1 MLFKKSI
8 FIFLL
13 PLFLYSNQIKLYLHK
28 NEVANAQTALLYLD
42 AVDINTPKLTL
53 LDKQPLNIDFKI
65 NKFKKNSF
73 YALIPI
79 SYYKKAKNY
88 KIIISYF
95 KNEKKV
101 FKSVKLNIVNGKYK
115 SEVINVSKSKFQPS
129 KQRAKRTKQE
139 YLDAIKVYK
148 SISKEILWEEEFI
161 YPMNS
166 KITSAFGTKRVYN
179 GTLKSYH
186 SGTDFR
192 AKVGTPIYASNS
204 GIVRISQNR
213 FYSGNS
219 IVIDHGH
226 GVYSCYF
233 HLSKMNYKVGDFIKK
248 GEVLGLSGA
257 TGRITG
263 PHLHFAFRINGIQVD
278 PLQAIETLN
287 ILKNK

>member
-1 MLFKKSI
+1 MLLKKFI

-13 PLFLYSNQIKLYLHK
+13 PIFLFSNDIKLYLYEK
-28 NEVANAQTALLYLD
+28 SISNAQTALLYLN
-42 AVDINTPKLTL
+42 AIDIQEAKLTL
-53 LDKQPLNIDFKI
+53 LDKQPLNINFKK

-79 SYYKKAKNY
+79 SYYKKAKDY

-95 KNEKKV
+95 KNGKKI
-101 FKSVKLNIVNGKYK
+101 FKSIKLNVVNGKYK

-129 KQRAKRTKQE
+129 KERVKRTKQE

-148 SISKEILWEEEFI
+148 SISKEIYWNEDFI

-192 AKVGTPIYASNS
+192 AKIGTPIYASNS
-204 GIVRISQNR
+204 GVVRISQDR
-213 FYSGNS
+213 FYSGKS
-219 IVIDHGH
+219 IIIDHGH

-287 ILKNK
+287 SLKNK

>member
-1 MLFKKSI
+1 MFFRKFIL
-8 FIFLL
+8 IFLL
-13 PLFLYSNQIKLYLHK
+13 PIFLYSNDIKLYFNK
-28 NEVANAQTALLYLD
+28 NKIANAQTALLYLD
-42 AVDINTPKLTL
+42 AKDIKNPKLTL
-53 LDKQPLNIDFKI
+53 LDKQTLNIDFRQ

-73 YALIPI
+73 YALVPI

-95 KNEKKV
+95 QNEQKI
-101 FKSVKLNIVNGKYK
+101 FKSIKLNVIDGNYK

-129 KQRAKRTKQE
+129 KERVKRTKQE
-139 YLDAIKVYK
+139 YIDAIKVYK
-148 SISKEILWEEEFI
+148 LVSKDILWNEEFI

-204 GIVRISQNR
+204 GIVKISQNR
-213 FYSGNS
+213 FYSGKS

-233 HLSKMNYKVGDFIKK
+233 HLSKMNYKVGEKIKK

-287 ILKNK
+287 SLKNN